1 VLTVSLKVHISGFGS
16 ISWGVY
22 EPSNDEEDA
31 DTPNASY
38 EDVSGEET
46 DEDAEP

>member
-1 VLTVSLKVHISGFGS
+1 MSGFGS
-16 ISWGVY
+16 ISWKVNK
-22 EPSNDEEDA
+22 PSNNEEDA